1 MEWRQERR
9 RGEVGGLLQE
19 GQEVQEVSR
28 LQALGNS
35 GNTPDISLTSEVTTL
50 TETFY
55 SQTDRSPHSDHCP
68 ASDSPSQRIFYVL
81 QHCTAKP
88 SFLGSCSAEE
98 PRAFSLSL
106 RNVEGHNKFN
116 K

>member
-19 GQEVQEVSR
+19 GQEEVSR
-28 LQALGNS
+28 VQALGKR

-55 SQTDRSPHSDHCP
+55 SQTDRSPHSDHCT
-68 ASDSPSQRIFYVL
+68 ASDSQSQRIFYVL

-88 SFLGSCSAEE
+88 RTLGSCSTEE
-98 PRAFSLSL
+98 SRAFSLSL